1 MIMTLFY
8 SIVKTHLYFIEMSN
22 CFDLQTRRSEI
33 ILVLFIDMFY
43 FNVYPDALKGL
54 GYGKLHTVH
63 VTFLFNFVKS
73 ILTSINFTIYLNISA
88 IVLISVVGM
97 AAANDL
103 QKWMDKKF
111 KSQPEV
117 QS

>member
-1 MIMTLFY
+1 MY
-8 SIVKTHLYFIEMSN
+8 W
-22 CFDLQTRRSEI
+22 D
-33 ILVLFIDMFY
+33 
-43 FNVYPDALKGL
+43 
-54 GYGKLHTVH
+54 
-63 VTFLFNFVKS
+63 
-73 ILTSINFTIYLNISA
+73 ISA

-117 QS
+117 QSQFEINKIYGIQRLPFCIAYQIH

>member
-1 MIMTLFY
+1 MT
-8 SIVKTHLYFIEMSN
+8 N

-54 GYGKLHTVH
+54 GYGKLNIGNI
-63 VTFLFNFVKS
+63 TFLFLLVKS
-73 ILTSINFTIYLNISA
+73 IKKSINFTIYLDISA